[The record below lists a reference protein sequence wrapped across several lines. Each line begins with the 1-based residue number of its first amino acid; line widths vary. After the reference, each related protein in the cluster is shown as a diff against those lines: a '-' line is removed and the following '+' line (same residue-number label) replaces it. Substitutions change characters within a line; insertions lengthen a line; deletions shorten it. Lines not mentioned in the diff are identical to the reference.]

1 MTSLTPDHIAQLASR
16 LYSESPGGHGAGLA
30 GGPVPPVDPSADSLA
45 REQAQAPA
53 TPLPPETLPAFDSPI
68 FQSQAP
74 AAAPV
79 ASAAPVE
86 AFRGPTEFGSQFGG
100 HCAVVWLG
108 VTTDYVR
115 LFRAVGGRV
124 ADRRAARVR
133 AKHSSLRLSLID
145 RGVPER

>member
-16 LYSESPGGHGAGLA
+16 LYSESPGGHGAGLG
-30 GGPVPPVDPSADSLA
+30 GGPLPPVDPAADSMA
-45 REQAQAPA
+45 REQVQAPA

-100 HCAVVWLG
+100 HAPSFG
-108 VTTDYVR
+108 AGSSPSPSGFPATSSGGSQTDGLRAFVQSIR
-115 LFRAVGGRV
+115 RSDFR
-124 ADRRAARVR
+124 
-133 AKHSSLRLSLID
+133 SSTEAFPN
-145 RGVPER
+145 G